1 MRITSILENQKIEKR
16 IAITPE
22 IAKKYISLGFE
33 VSLSENY
40 GNHLGIKDEEY
51 KELGVSISKDEK
63 EIISSADIIVQL
75 GLLDDDKSSLFK
87 ENQSFIGVLNPYEN
101 KDKIND
107 LVKKNINTFSLE
119 LLPRITR
126 AQSMDILSSQANLA
140 GYKAV
145 VESFA
150 HFEKAI
156 PMMMTAA
163 GTIPAAKVLV
173 VGAGVAGLQ
182 AIATAKRM
190 GAIVFATDVRLASKE
205 QVESLGGKF
214 LTVEGAENLET
225 EGGYA
230 KEASDDFKK
239 KQEELL
245 SETLKKIDIVVC
257 TALIPGKKAP
267 IIIKED
273 MINNM
278 KAGSIIYDL
287 AAIQGGNTAHTK
299 VDEIVD
305 KNGVKIMGESNI
317 LNKLPTSASN
327 LYAKNVFNFVSNL
340 YDKENITLF
349 KSLLRQELN
358 AAGLI
363 INATLNLS
371 LSHTE
376 ANIIQETMIR
386 FKIAID
392 KLSEHI
398 QIKDPQKSIKRRSHE
413 TYILSKTM
421 RIRLAKKSDIWLL
434 YNWVNKIDSIENKL
448 ITNKKIPKTDH
459 KIWYENSLKNKNRYI
474 WIIENQHIAIGQL
487 RFDINED
494 KKLCFIDI
502 YIDKEHRKNNF
513 GQNAYKSSY

>member
-1 MRITSILENQKIEKR
+1 MKVGSILENQSLEKR
-16 IAITPE
+16 VAVTPE
-22 IAKKYISLGFE
+22 IIKKYISLGLE
-33 VSLSENY
+33 ITLSKNY
-40 GNHLGIKDEEY
+40 ATHLGIND
-51 KELGVSISKDEK
+51 KEFLDLGANISDDEK
-63 EIISSADIIVQL
+63 EIISNSDLLIQV
-75 GLLDDDKSSLFK
+75 GLISDEKISLLK
-87 ENQSFIGVLNPYEN
+87 ENQSIIGVLNPYEN
-101 KDKIND
+101 KDRIND

-190 GAIVFATDVRLASKE
+190 GAIVFATDVRMASKE

-230 KEASDDFKK
+230 KEASVDFKK

-245 SETLKKIDIVVC
+245 SETLKKIDIVIC

-267 IIIKED
+267 VIIKES

-278 KAGSIIYDL
+278 SSGSIIYDL

-305 KNGVKIMGESNI
+305 INGVKIMGESNI

-340 YDKENITLF
+340 YDKEN
-349 KSLLRQELN
+349 
-358 AAGLI
+358 
-363 INATLNLS
+363 
-371 LSHTE
+371 
-376 ANIIQETMIR
+376 
-386 FKIAID
+386 
-392 KLSEHI
+392 
-398 QIKDPQKSIKRRSHE
+398 
-413 TYILSKTM
+413 
-421 RIRLAKKSDIWLL
+421 
-434 YNWVNKIDSIENKL
+434 NKININLEDE
-448 ITNKKIPKTDH
+448 
-459 KIWYENSLKNKNRYI
+459 
-474 WIIENQHIAIGQL
+474 IIEKTLI
-487 RFDINED
+487 
-494 KKLCFIDI
+494 K
-502 YIDKEHRKNNF
+502 
-513 GQNAYKSSY
+513 

>member
-1 MRITSILENQKIEKR
+1 MKIASILENQKIEKR
-16 IAITPE
+16 VAITPE
-22 IAKKYISLGFE
+22 IAKKYISLGID
-33 VSLSENY
+33 VSLCENY
-40 GNHLGIKDEEY
+40 ASHLGIKDEEY
-51 KELGVSISKDEK
+51 KELGVSILKDEK
-63 EIISSADIIVQL
+63 DIINNADIIIQL
-75 GLLDDDKSSLFK
+75 DLLDDDKSSLLK
-87 ENQSFIGVLNPYEN
+87 ENQTFIGILKPYDN

-150 HFEKAI
+150 NFEKAV

-214 LTVEGAENLET
+214 LMVEGAENLET

-245 SETLKKIDIVVC
+245 SETLKKIDIVIC

-267 IIIKED
+267 VIIKED

-278 KAGSIIYDL
+278 MAGSIIYDL

-327 LYAKNVFNFVSNL
+327 LYAKNMFNFVSNL
-340 YDKENITLF
+340 YDKEN
-349 KSLLRQELN
+349 KKLN
-358 AAGLI
+358 
-363 INATLNLS
+363 INLDD
-371 LSHTE
+371 E
-376 ANIIQETMIR
+376 
-386 FKIAID
+386 
-392 KLSEHI
+392 
-398 QIKDPQKSIKRRSHE
+398 
-413 TYILSKTM
+413 
-421 RIRLAKKSDIWLL
+421 
-434 YNWVNKIDSIENKL
+434 
-448 ITNKKIPKTDH
+448 
-459 KIWYENSLKNKNRYI
+459 
-474 WIIENQHIAIGQL
+474 IIEKTLI
-487 RFDINED
+487 
-494 KKLCFIDI
+494 K
-502 YIDKEHRKNNF
+502 
-513 GQNAYKSSY
+513 

>member
-1 MRITSILENQKIEKR
+1 MRISSISENQKIEKR

-22 IAKKYISLGFE
+22 IAKKYISLGFK

-40 GNHLGIKDEEY
+40 ASHLGIKDEEY
-51 KELGVSISKDEK
+51 KELGVSILKDEK
-63 EIISSADIIVQL
+63 EIINSADIIVQL
-75 GLLDDDKSSLFK
+75 GLLGDDKNSILR
-87 ENQSFIGVLNPYEN
+87 ENQTFIGVLNPYEN

-190 GAIVFATDVRLASKE
+190 GAIVFATDVRMASKE

-230 KEASDDFKK
+230 KEASEDFKK

-267 IIIKED
+267 VIIKED

-278 KAGSIIYDL
+278 KSGSIIYDL

-340 YDKENITLF
+340 YDKEN
-349 KSLLRQELN
+349 
-358 AAGLI
+358 
-363 INATLNLS
+363 
-371 LSHTE
+371 
-376 ANIIQETMIR
+376 
-386 FKIAID
+386 
-392 KLSEHI
+392 
-398 QIKDPQKSIKRRSHE
+398 
-413 TYILSKTM
+413 
-421 RIRLAKKSDIWLL
+421 
-434 YNWVNKIDSIENKL
+434 NKININLEDE
-448 ITNKKIPKTDH
+448 
-459 KIWYENSLKNKNRYI
+459 
-474 WIIENQHIAIGQL
+474 IIEKTLI
-487 RFDINED
+487 
-494 KKLCFIDI
+494 K
-502 YIDKEHRKNNF
+502 
-513 GQNAYKSSY
+513 